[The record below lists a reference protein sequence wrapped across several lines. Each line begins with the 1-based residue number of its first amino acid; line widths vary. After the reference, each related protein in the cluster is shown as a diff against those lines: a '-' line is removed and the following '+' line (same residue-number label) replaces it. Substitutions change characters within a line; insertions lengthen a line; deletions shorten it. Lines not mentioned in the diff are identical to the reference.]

1 VGIDLEQPKEKLLKV
16 APRVLSNEELI
27 DAGTDIVKH
36 CIYWCAKEALYK
48 LDGKGGLHFSTQLLI
63 KPFERRLEGFIK
75 GRIHQ
80 NEFELGYQVNNDF
93 VVVYTAT

>member
-1 VGIDLEQPKEKLLKV
+1 
-16 APRVLSNEELI
+16 
-27 DAGTDIVKH
+27 
-36 CIYWCAKEALYK
+36 

-63 KPFERRLEGFIK
+63 KPFERRLEGLIK

-80 NEFELGYQVNNDF
+80 NEVELGYQVNNDF